1 MDFKGRNAMYTQK
14 VQEIEG
20 KSKVKDFYQKDVP
33 KMFFLPAH
41 FFSFTVCNVVLVWG
55 GCVYTC
61 INL

>member
-1 MDFKGRNAMYTQK
+1 MYTQR

-20 KSKVKDFYQKDVP
+20 KSKVEDFYQKDEP
-33 KMFFLPAH
+33 KMFFLSAH

>member
-1 MDFKGRNAMYTQK
+1 MYTQR

-20 KSKVKDFYQKDVP
+20 KSKVEDFYRKDEP
-33 KMFFLPAH
+33 KCFFFLSAH
-41 FFSFTVCNVVLVWG
+41 FSFTVCNVVLVWG